1 MTGHTTRPFWPL
13 ALAGLTLEAVLL
25 YWVWL
30 GDLAAAVPLFW
41 LGLLPVGLAY
51 WYAGRW
57 TAAGPGGLGWILGLA
72 LVFRCT
78 MLFSPPTL
86 SDDIYRYV
94 WDGRQQLAGINPYRH
109 PPADEAVAG
118 LRDALYPG
126 INNKD
131 IPTIYP
137 PAAQLF
143 FLTAAW
149 IKPSLLTIKAGLV
162 LVDAAL
168 ILLLAAMLRRGGRD
182 PRRVLYYAWHPL
194 PLVEIAGSGHIDVLG
209 VFFVFAALYALQIK
223 RRAAAALALAGGF
236 LAKLLPLMLLPLF
249 WREFGPHG
257 RWRDWLAWHPRKALL
272 LFPAATALGLA
283 PYIAAG
289 PQLLE
294 GLQTYVLRWRFNDA
308 LFSLVYGLLKDPRLT
323 WDDTALQTAKLLC
336 ALAVIGV
343 ALWALRTR
351 AEPTDWA
358 AAVFGAYLLLTP
370 TLHPWYLLWILP
382 FAVFAP
388 RPAWPV
394 LGFSAFLAYEVLIGY
409 STHGVWQEKNWVLWA
424 EFVPFYTV
432 LALGAFCRRLNRAPN
447 PEHVDRGGVSFS
459 P

>member
-1 MTGHTTRPFWPL
+1 MKPFWPL
-13 ALAGLTLEAVLL
+13 ALAGAALEAVLL

-41 LGLLPVGLAY
+41 LGLVPAGLAY
-51 WYAGRW
+51 WAAGRGL
-57 TAAGPGGLGWILGLA
+57 AARPGGLGWILGFA
-72 LVFRCT
+72 LLFRCT

-94 WDGRQQLAGINPYRH
+94 WDGRQQLAGVNPYLH
-109 PPADEAVAG
+109 PPEAAEVAG
-118 LRDALYPG
+118 LRDALYAG

-143 FLTAAW
+143 FLAAAW
-149 IKPSLLTIKAGLV
+149 VKPSLWTVKAGLV
-162 LVDAAL
+162 LFDLAL
-168 ILLLAAMLRRGGRD
+168 VLLLAAMLRRGGRD
-182 PRRVLYYAWHPL
+182 PRRIVFYAWHPL

-209 VFFVFAALYALQIK
+209 VFFVLAALYALQAG
-223 RRAAAALALAGGF
+223 RRAAAVLALAGGF

-249 WREFGPHG
+249 WRELGPNA
-257 RWRDWLAWHPRKALL
+257 RWRDWLAWRPRRALL
-272 LFPAATALGLA
+272 LFPAAAALGLA
-283 PYIAAG
+283 PYAAAG
-289 PQLLE
+289 PSLFE

-308 LFSLVYGLLKDPRLT
+308 LFSLVYGLLKDPRLE
-323 WDDTALQTAKLLC
+323 WDDGALQAAKLLC

-343 ALWALRTR
+343 ALWALSRR
-351 AEPTDWA
+351 PDPTDWA
-358 AAVFGAYLLLTP
+358 AAVLGAYLLLTP

-382 FAVFAP
+382 FSVFAP

-409 STHGVWQEKNWVLWA
+409 STHGIWQEKTWVLWA

-432 LALGAFCRRLNRAPN
+432 LALGVYRRRLNRTPR
-447 PEHVDRGGVSFS
+447 PERTDRAGVSFS